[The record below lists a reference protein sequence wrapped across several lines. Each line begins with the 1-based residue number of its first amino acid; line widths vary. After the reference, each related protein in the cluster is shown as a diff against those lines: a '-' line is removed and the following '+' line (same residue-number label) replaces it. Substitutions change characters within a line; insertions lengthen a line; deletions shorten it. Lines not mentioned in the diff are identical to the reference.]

1 MYDDMNT
8 AQLAQE
14 KSYTWLPA
22 PVGGNPVRETRRQR
36 LMRSKA
42 QIQAQLSAVQK
53 ALDALDSHPELEE
66 FIETLANAGA

>member
-1 MYDDMNT
+1 MYNDVDM
-8 AQLAQE
+8 ARPKEAYAAGQGQL
-14 KSYTWLPA
+14 SPM
-22 PVGGNPVRETRRQR
+22 RETRRQR

-42 QIQAQLSAVQK
+42 QIQIQLSAVQK

>member
-1 MYDDMNT
+1 MYDEQVNM
-8 AQLAQE
+8 AAMQE
-14 KSYTWLPA
+14 KAYI
-22 PVGGNPVRETRRQR
+22 GNPVRETRRQR

-66 FIETLANAGA
+66 FIETLTNAGA